1 MMTLSLYL
9 NEQYGLSE
17 EVRRISSD
25 IIAKYIKKDK
35 QPLKLSFNGVFVNE
49 IIFTYVN
56 NTQTSGSYD
65 PYATSFEDKK
75 IYIELKYNF
84 ENPNYK
90 SIYDIL
96 VHELTHAVED
106 INGSIK
112 LKRLIDNCYNVA
124 SNYIVNKNYG
134 DKLTSNMNIF
144 MYIFNSNE
152 RNAYMSQ
159 LYGDIEEIIRKKSWT
174 RENINLKELVDE
186 LKKNN
191 IWSVYFNCGL
201 WIDSISNNETLQE
214 IIEYKYNK
222 LCNTN
227 KTYNQI
233 IKLMKT
239 QYNKFKKKFDS
250 YVPKITFEILYNN
263 EQKLSKK

>member
-56 NTQTSGSYD
+56 SEQTRGSYD

-75 IYIELKYNF
+75 IHIELYYNF

-106 INGSIK
+106 IYGSIK
-112 LKRLIDNCYNVA
+112 LKRLLDNCYNDA

-134 DKLTSNMNIF
+134 DIITNNMNIF
-144 MYIFNSNE
+144 MYMLNNNE

-159 LYGDIEEIIRKKSWT
+159 LYGDIEEIIRKNSWT

-191 IWSVYFNCGL
+191 ILGVYFNCGL
-201 WIDSISNNETLQE
+201 WIDSISNNENLKE
-214 IIEYKYNK
+214 IVKYKYNK
-222 LCNTN
+222 LYDTN
-227 KTYNQI
+227 KTYDQI
-233 IKLMKT
+233 VKLMKT
-239 QYNKFKKKFDS
+239 KYNKFKKKFDS
-250 YVPKITFEILYNN
+250 YVPKITFEILYDN

>member
-17 EVRRISSD
+17 EVKRISSD
-25 IIAKYIKKDK
+25 IITKYIKKDK
-35 QPLKLSFNGVFVNE
+35 QPSKLSFNGVFVNE

-134 DKLTSNMNIF
+134 DKLTNDMNIF

-159 LYGDIEEIIRKKSWT
+159 LYGDIEEIIRKKS
-174 RENINLKELVDE
+174 
-186 LKKNN
+186 
-191 IWSVYFNCGL
+191 
-201 WIDSISNNETLQE
+201 
-214 IIEYKYNK
+214 
-222 LCNTN
+222 
-227 KTYNQI
+227 
-233 IKLMKT
+233 
-239 QYNKFKKKFDS
+239 
-250 YVPKITFEILYNN
+250 
-263 EQKLSKK
+263 